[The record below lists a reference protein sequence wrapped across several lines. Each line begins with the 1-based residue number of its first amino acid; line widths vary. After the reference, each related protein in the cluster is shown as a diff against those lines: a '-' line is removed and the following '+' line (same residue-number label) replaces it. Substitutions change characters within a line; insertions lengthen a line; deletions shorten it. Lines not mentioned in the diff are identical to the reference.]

1 MTKRSFKASKPTHEE
16 FVFEVRRPSVSYGF
30 SLQPLRHDPDAYWE
44 YPSFEFVASCLHP
57 DRFRGREALGRVSGD
72 RDLMNLDLRRRAQ
85 GQRNGV
91 GFMEAGKAKFEISAR
106 LPFDACWQISAAM
119 AAGTITTMLTNGPVL
134 HRGKAL
140 VTSISF
146 EGPAF
151 DTTEYL
157 G

>member
-1 MTKRSFKASKPTHEE
+1 MTKRSNKASKPTHEE

-72 RDLMNLDLRRRAQ
+72 RDLMNLDLRRRPQ

-91 GFMEAGKAKFEISAR
+91 GFMEAGKAKFELTPAGKSAR
-106 LPFDACWQISAAM
+106 LWRQVRSPPC
-119 AAGTITTMLTNGPVL
+119 
-134 HRGKAL
+134 
-140 VTSISF
+140 
-146 EGPAF
+146 
-151 DTTEYL
+151 
-157 G
+157 